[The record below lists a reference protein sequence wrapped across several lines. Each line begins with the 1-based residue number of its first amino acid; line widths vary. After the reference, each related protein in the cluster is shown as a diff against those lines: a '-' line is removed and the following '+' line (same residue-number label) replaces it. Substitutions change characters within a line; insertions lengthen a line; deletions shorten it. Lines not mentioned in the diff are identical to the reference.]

1 MSSVNIDK
9 KWLLDFCEKE
19 LNKYRFQCNAINEKY
34 RKGEV
39 REGSEED
46 KRLNNDYYWY
56 DGRIASLVK
65 IKSRIELMKEP
76 REDIW
81 NGGYDMVKILK

>member
-9 KWLLDFCEKE
+9 KWLLNFCEKE
-19 LNKYRFQCNAINEKY
+19 LNKYRFQCKAINEKY

-39 REGSEED
+39 EEGSEED

-76 REDIW
+76 GEE
-81 NGGYDMVKILK
+81 KINE